1 MQVGSHF
8 LFFHLKWKT
17 GTIQIE
23 SHLKFKAFKEK
34 NQNRHI
40 CHQKYFKKIFGI
52 KKVIKIETIWQTQD
66 TSRNNNKFC
75 GSKGPDLVAGTCDML
90 ENDSYLCTVMYES
103 ELQGNEWML
112 LISHLLKLA
121 VTSLGRL
128 L

>member
-1 MQVGSHF
+1 
-8 LFFHLKWKT
+8 
-17 GTIQIE
+17 
-23 SHLKFKAFKEK
+23 
-34 NQNRHI
+34 
-40 CHQKYFKKIFGI
+40 
-52 KKVIKIETIWQTQD
+52 
-66 TSRNNNKFC
+66 
-75 GSKGPDLVAGTCDML
+75 ML